1 VEPNASPTS
10 TPESA
15 TPEPADATA
24 TASEPSESP
33 ATESEDAATGADPA
47 LADSTILDETPI
59 PGETAVAASDSLTP
73 GIPNGAEILEPALL
87 DQNPYGILALW
98 DQGDLV
104 IKGVAVVL
112 LLMSI
117 VSWYLIVNRGLR
129 ALRLRRAARGSARFW
144 HAESLEEGLDL
155 LGPNH
160 RRANPFRHLVEE
172 GIHARDHHLARR
184 QELHGQL
191 SLAEWL
197 TICLRTTIDESA
209 ERMQSGLAI
218 LASVGST
225 APFIG
230 LFGTVWG
237 IYHALVSIGVSGQA
251 SIDKVAGPVGE
262 ALIMTAFGLAVAI
275 PAVLGYNLL
284 IRANKGV
291 LGQLNRFAHQLHSYF
306 LTGTPVNRPALRVA
320 RIVKEAS

>member
-1 VEPNASPTS
+1 MEPNASPTPNPEPAI
-10 TPESA
+10 PESA
-15 TPEPADATA
+15 GATNA
-24 TASEPSESP
+24 ASESP
-33 ATESEDAATGADPA
+33 ETSAAEPSGTAADAEPTPTDAVAPA
-47 LADSTILDETPI
+47 
-59 PGETAVAASDSLTP
+59 ETAITAPDAGASSIANSP
-73 GIPNGAEILEPALL
+73 EILEPSIL

-98 DQGDLV
+98 EQGDLL

-129 ALRLRRAARGSARFW
+129 ALRLRRAARASSRFW
-144 HAESLEEGLDL
+144 HAESLEEGLEL
-155 LGPNH
+155 LGPNR
-160 RRANPFRHLVEE
+160 RRANPFRDLVEE

-197 TICLRTTIDESA
+197 TVCLRTTIDESA

-237 IYHALVSIGVSGQA
+237 IYHALVSIGVAGQA

-306 LTGTPVNRPALRVA
+306 LTGAPVNRPALRVA
-320 RIVKEAS
+320 RIAKEAR